1 VLEFGVS
8 EPFNDRQHKCKG
20 LSTSSSV
27 SCEEV
32 LSLMDGAE
40 SLLLN
45 WVKTF
50 DTFLLEDF
58 DGFLTVDE
66 VLQ

>member
-1 VLEFGVS
+1 
-8 EPFNDRQHKCKG
+8 
-20 LSTSSSV
+20 
-27 SCEEV
+27 
-32 LSLMDGAE
+32 MDGAE

-45 WVKTF
+45 WVKVF

>member
-1 VLEFGVS
+1 
-8 EPFNDRQHKCKG
+8 
-20 LSTSSSV
+20 
-27 SCEEV
+27 
-32 LSLMDGAE
+32 MDGAE